1 MGSTRPEYN
10 FCSYVRGP
18 INLFYDAAI
27 SWAWEAD
34 IDRRLPVPRTIYRSI
49 AAGARALTVA
59 TVMLGTKSRTYL
71 TFITFGIEY
80 SITQLIKILFS
91 ASLETIILLTILW
104 RFTVYYFERS
114 VFVMNNW
121 GNNYIC

>member
-1 MGSTRPEYN
+1 M
-10 FCSYVRGP
+10 
-18 INLFYDAAI
+18 
-27 SWAWEAD
+27 
-34 IDRRLPVPRTIYRSI
+34 
-49 AAGARALTVA
+49 A